1 MTHLNKEQVMNRDE
15 EFVEGW
21 GAAITGTVLVA
32 LPLAGWAY
40 RGTLSWMDIV
50 VVLIGITALVFALE
64 DFLRRRQLMRALQ
77 TPRRNESLSGG

>member
-1 MTHLNKEQVMNRDE
+1 MNRDE
-15 EFVEGW
+15 EFVEGR

-40 RGTLSWMDIV
+40 RGTLTWMDIV
-50 VVLIGITALVFALE
+50 VALIGITALVFAPE

-77 TPRRNESLSGG
+77 TPRRNESSAFEAELSGG